1 MFRCRHQLV
10 STWALLAAA
19 AGLSVSCTLVSL
31 KPHSSYAFLALA
43 VYASFVTWQHYI
55 GPPLL
60 HFRNCIPGPAARKG
74 QTEPQSHFCFWGSHR
89 CTLLHTQDN
98 WKMMSVRYWLPS
110 LYDGTYP
117 VGCRVELDS
126 SNRFLVTGCDIIS
139 SLSLVWKFSTE
150 WTLLS

>member
-1 MFRCRHQLV
+1 MIEVVQKLEGVPSPDKYGLRMKMFRCRHQLV
-10 STWALLAAA
+10 STCALLAAA

-74 QTEPQSHFCFWGSHR
+74 QTEPQSHFCF
-89 CTLLHTQDN
+89 
-98 WKMMSVRYWLPS
+98 
-110 LYDGTYP
+110 
-117 VGCRVELDS
+117 
-126 SNRFLVTGCDIIS
+126 
-139 SLSLVWKFSTE
+139 
-150 WTLLS
+150 